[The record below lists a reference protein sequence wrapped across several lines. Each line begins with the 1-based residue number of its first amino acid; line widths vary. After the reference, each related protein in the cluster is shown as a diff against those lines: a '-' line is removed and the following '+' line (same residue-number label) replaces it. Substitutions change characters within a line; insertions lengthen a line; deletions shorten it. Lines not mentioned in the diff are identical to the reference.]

1 MSVRSGKSIKK
12 NYIFNASYQLL
23 IILTPLITAPYLSS
37 TIGPDGVGAYSF
49 AESIVSYFV
58 ITAALGM
65 ATFGQREV
73 SYVRDDIKKRSKV
86 FWETKTLE
94 VITGLIVSLIYIP
107 FALTRENQVLYLV
120 LVLEILAVVAN
131 TAWFLQ
137 GIEEFGRI
145 VFVNAIFRVANIVYI
160 FTFVRSKDDVAV
172 YAFGTAF
179 FLLSGNI
186 SQWFMLSKYIE
197 KPHIQEI
204 HPFRNIIPILTLF
217 VPTVAIQV
225 YTVMDKTMI
234 GVITGSDFENGY
246 YEQAMKITKAVL
258 AVVTSLGAVMASRI
272 GTHYAKGES
281 EKVSELMYKAYN
293 FVWFMGIPLCFG
305 LLGTASCFVP
315 WFFGEDFQ
323 KVVPLLCILG
333 FIILAIG
340 ISNVT
345 GIQYLIPTNRQNM
358 FTLSVVIGAVV
369 NFCLNMI
376 LIRFF
381 ASIGAAVASVVAET
395 LITVVQIFLVRKELS
410 PKKIIMCARHYVVA
424 GGLMLMVLRVMSTK
438 LEPRVTDTIIMIIV
452 GAIIYFG
459 SLLVMR
465 DSFLLSNIKPILA
478 KIKKTL

>member
-12 NYIFNASYQLL
+12 NYIFNASYQIL
-23 IILTPLITAPYLSS
+23 IILTPLITAPYLSR
-37 TIGPDGVGAYSF
+37 TIGSDGVGAYSF
-49 AESIVSYFV
+49 AESVVSYFV
-58 ITAALGM
+58 LAAALGM
-65 ATFGQREV
+65 ATFGQREI
-73 SYVRDDIKKRSKV
+73 SYVKDDIKKRSAV

-94 VITGLIVSLIYIP
+94 VITGLIVSLIYLP
-107 FALTRENQVLYLV
+107 FALTRENRALYLV
-120 LVLEILAVVAN
+120 LELEILAVIAGA
-131 TAWFLQ
+131 AWFLQ

-145 VFVNAIFRVANIVYI
+145 VLINAVFRVANIVYI
-160 FTFVRSKDDVAV
+160 FTFVRTKNDVAV

-179 FLLSGNI
+179 FLLAGNI
-186 SQWFMLSKYIE
+186 AQWFVLPKYIE
-197 KPHIQEI
+197 KPQI
-204 HPFRNIIPILTLF
+204 HKIRPFRNIIPILTLF
-217 VPTVAIQV
+217 IPTVAIQV

-234 GVITGSDFENGY
+234 GVITRSDFENGY

-272 GTHYAKGES
+272 GSHYAKGER

-293 FVWFMGIPLCFG
+293 YVWFMGVPLCFG
-305 LLGTASCFVP
+305 LLGTAFNFVP

-323 KVVPLLCILG
+323 KVAPLLCILG
-333 FIILAIG
+333 FLVLAIG

-381 ASIGAAVASVVAET
+381 ASIGAAIASVVAET

-410 PKKIIMCARHYVVA
+410 PKRIIMCSWHYFVS
-424 GGLMLMVLRVMSTK
+424 GGLMLIVLKVMSTK
-438 LEPRVTDTIIMIIV
+438 LEPRVMDTVIMIVV
-452 GAIIYFG
+452 GAIIYIG

-465 DSFLLSNIKPILA
+465 DSFLISNIKPLLA
-478 KIKKTL
+478 RIKKTN